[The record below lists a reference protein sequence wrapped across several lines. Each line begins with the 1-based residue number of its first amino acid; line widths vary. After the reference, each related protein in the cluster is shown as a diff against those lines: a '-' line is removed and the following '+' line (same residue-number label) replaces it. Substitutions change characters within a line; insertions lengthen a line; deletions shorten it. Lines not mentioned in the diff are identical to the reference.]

1 MELLTITK
9 VCRLFFQLEDMID
22 VDRFRIRYVVDIIQ
36 EWFQVKEFLME
47 HLNNFNIIYG
57 TQNFTALL
65 KSK

>member
-36 EWFQVKEFLME
+36 EWFQVKEVLME